1 MLLLYNLLGNFNV
14 IKIMNQESTEK
25 TTPRLTVTKT
35 ARAAFIRRINM
46 TQKITQ
52 VRKILLTPIRILTR

>member
-35 ARAAFIRRINM
+35 ARAAFIHRINM